1 MATTVFCNWKI
12 SFLKGYAPVSVTV
25 TVTETETVKCVCRC
39 VCMFVC
45 GVHIMPEME
54 RRVARGTKK
63 LLFAHFFDFCTS
75 APAIISVK
83 ESSKLA
89 IHTLTVCY
97 YIFCY

>member
-1 MATTVFCNWKI
+1 VATTVFRNWKI
-12 SFLKGYAPVSVTV
+12 SFLKGYAPVNVTV
-25 TVTETETVKCVCRC
+25 TVTETAKCVCRC

>member
-1 MATTVFCNWKI
+1 MATTVFRNWKI
-12 SFLKGYAPVSVTV
+12 SFLKGYAPVNVTV
-25 TVTETETVKCVCRC
+25 TVTETVKCVCRC

>member
-1 MATTVFCNWKI
+1 MATTVFRNWKI
-12 SFLKGYAPVSVTV
+12 SFLKGYAPVNVTV
-25 TVTETETVKCVCRC
+25 TVTETAKCVCRC

>member
-1 MATTVFCNWKI
+1 MATTTVFRNWKI
-12 SFLKGYAPVSVTV
+12 SFLKGYAPVNVTV
-25 TVTETETVKCVCRC
+25 TVTETVKCVFRC